1 MASCVLDTVV
11 VPLGNGALISGVA
24 TWIKHVQPA
33 VRVVGVA
40 SEGADSME
48 ASWRTNTVVE
58 RASVDTIADG
68 IAVRTPVPE
77 ALDDMRGVVDDVVL
91 VSESSIHHAMRMLF
105 STSGIV
111 GEPAGVA
118 GIAGLIEHK
127 SLRIGRL
134 ATIVCGS
141 NLTDEQLRQW
151 LVA

>member
-1 MASCVLDTVV
+1 
-11 VPLGNGALISGVA
+11 
-24 TWIKHVQPA
+24 
-33 VRVVGVA
+33 
-40 SEGADSME
+40 
-48 ASWRTNTVVE
+48 TNTVVE

-105 STSGIV
+105 STSG
-111 GEPAGVA
+111 
-118 GIAGLIEHK
+118 LIEHK

-141 NLTDEQLRQW
+141 NLTDEQMRQW